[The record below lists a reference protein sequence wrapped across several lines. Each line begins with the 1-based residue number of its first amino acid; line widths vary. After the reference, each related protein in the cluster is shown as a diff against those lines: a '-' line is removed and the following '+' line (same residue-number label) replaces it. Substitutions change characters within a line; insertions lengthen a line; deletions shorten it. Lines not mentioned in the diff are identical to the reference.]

1 MKAQALK
8 DPSQNS
14 YMISKKILEINVQ
27 HPIIKTLKEKLE
39 ADANDKIYKDILFLL
54 YDSSIIISG
63 FTLENPNNFVK
74 KILGMIS
81 SALSIEDTEQDNE
94 GASDQ

>member
-1 MKAQALK
+1 
-8 DPSQNS
+8 
-14 YMISKKILEINVQ
+14 
-27 HPIIKTLKEKLE
+27 
-39 ADANDKIYKDILFLL
+39 LL